1 MLGDVPDP
9 TVTKIRFGFGTNFGR
24 ARGSDAL
31 CKEGLRFKQEGK
43 QRTRLVSE
51 GSAEARG
58 ARPLWAD
65 ASFMKTNENDAM
77 KKCNNKINNRADSP
91 NKEGNRSVG
100 LGASHLTRNFRIKIF
115 RIPSKCGKFY

>member
-9 TVTKIRFGFGTNFGR
+9 TVTKIRFKFGTNFGR
-24 ARGSDAL
+24 TRGGEAL

-43 QRTRLVSE
+43 RRARLVSE

-58 ARPLWAD
+58 ARPLRAD
-65 ASFMKTNENDAM
+65 ASFMKTNADDAM

-100 LGASHLTRNFRIKIF
+100 LGASQD
-115 RIPSKCGKFY
+115 PSNWMF